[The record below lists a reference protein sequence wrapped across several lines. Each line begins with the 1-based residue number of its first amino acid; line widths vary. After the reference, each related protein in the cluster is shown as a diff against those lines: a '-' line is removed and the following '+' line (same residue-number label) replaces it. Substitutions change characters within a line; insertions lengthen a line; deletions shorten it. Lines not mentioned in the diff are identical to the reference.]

1 MIKKSVVINL
11 IYIKLFIKLRMKH
24 GTARIDDYPVVLSY
38 SLVSLLKFSS

>member
-11 IYIKLFIKLRMKH
+11 IYIKLIHKTKNE
-24 GTARIDDYPVVLSY
+24 AWDRIDDYPVVLSY